1 MRRVFTIQKPCNS
14 LIYWHLMVVELF
26 WILMQNGSESAIWW
40 VFSYIHMPYDTQM
53 GCKSHLEGLRLHAQP
68 SYVGGAIST
77 EPQKIV
83 THPFHSL
90 VVPLPHLRREVPA
103 LQCLRRWWWHPHP
116 IQGTNG
122 GAPSSLKRLSH
133 GMLWD
138 ITWYMYTLC
147 TLQTTSYSILY
158 PGYMRI
164 ALVQV
169 EITLSSYIGRCR
181 WCTNPIPCRKEL

>member
-1 MRRVFTIQKPCNS
+1 
-14 LIYWHLMVVELF
+14 
-26 WILMQNGSESAIWW
+26 
-40 VFSYIHMPYDTQM
+40 M

-83 THPFHSL
+83 TSPFHSL

-164 ALVQV
+164 ELVQV

-181 WCTNPIPCRKEL
+181 CCTNPISCRKELWCRIQKNVQTMFPNTHISISLPLSLSLSISLYIYIYIYIYLHTLIT